1 MKNTIEGFEVVYDE
15 GTLLLCK
22 KVNNKDC
29 FLQIDISLASKT
41 IWANLVEDD
50 DEYHEFIGEKL
61 KSRIKKSLA
70 ESLNNK

>member
-29 FLQIDISLASKT
+29 FLHVDISLGTKT
-41 IWANLVEDD
+41 TWAELVEDD

-61 KSRIKKSLA
+61 KERIKKALS
-70 ESLNNK
+70 ESFNK